1 MPPVVNLG
9 RGPYLHLEVSAGVF
23 ARISGKNMFY
33 VQRFSGIKDS
43 LSNIRD
49 QCLYIRFLDG
59 TNPIATLIIFAWFGI
74 RMLLVKIISTAY
86 SGAIEVGLS
95 EIPVQSNI

>member
-33 VQRFSGIKDS
+33 VQMFSGILILYQISEIKA
-43 LSNIRD
+43 
-49 QCLYIRFLDG
+49 YIRFLDG

-74 RMLLVKIISTAY
+74 RLLLVKIISTAY